1 MMRFTGKVWEVR
13 DGFTAHNIR
22 LDDGSFTMPEQA
34 WQMEDLPLLKFT
46 KQFLHAVFPGGFAG
60 KRIVDLGCLEG
71 GYTVEF
77 ARAGFDALG
86 IEVRENNFDNCQR
99 VKMATDLPNLAYSCD
114 DVLNLADYGEFDAMF
129 CCGLLYHL
137 DRPRNFIELM
147 ARTCRRV
154 AIIDTHVADTRRNGV
169 FTLSKVTE
177 NEGLTGRWFNE
188 PKDEKQRR
196 DNKWAS
202 WGNEKSFWMMKRD
215 LVEALRHAGFPMVF
229 EYPIYDPYRESSHR
243 ATIVALKDEPAA

>member
-1 MMRFTGKVWEVR
+1 MATY
-13 DGFTAHNIR
+13 
-22 LDDGSFTMPEQA
+22 
-34 WQMEDLPLLKFT
+34 LLV
-46 KQFLHAVFPGGFAG
+46 HGGFQ
-60 KRIVDLGCLEG
+60 G
-71 GYTVEF
+71 GW
-77 ARAGFDALG
+77 
-86 IEVRENNFDNCQR
+86 
-99 VKMATDLPNLAYSCD
+99 AY
-114 DVLNLADYGEFDAMF
+114 
-129 CCGLLYHL
+129 
-137 DRPRNFIELM
+137 
-147 ARTCRRV
+147 RRV
-154 AIIDTHVADTRRNGV
+154 ARLLRGAGHEVYTPTLTALGERSHLAYVQVNLDTHVADTRRNGV